1 MGRMVRKQLYID
13 DEHEAALKAR
23 AAELGVTEAEIMR
36 HALDHYLG
44 DVAREEADAA
54 WERLMAFSRARQ
66 AMGPLP
72 GTRDWTREELYD
84 RPGKPGRGW

>member
-23 AAELGVTEAEIMR
+23 AAERGVTEAEIMR
-36 HALDHYLG
+36 EALDRYLG
-44 DVAREEADAA
+44 DIAREEADAA
-54 WERLMAFSRARQ
+54 WERILEFSRRRA
-66 AMGPLP
+66 AKGPLP
-72 GTRDWTREELYD
+72 GKRDWTRDEIYD